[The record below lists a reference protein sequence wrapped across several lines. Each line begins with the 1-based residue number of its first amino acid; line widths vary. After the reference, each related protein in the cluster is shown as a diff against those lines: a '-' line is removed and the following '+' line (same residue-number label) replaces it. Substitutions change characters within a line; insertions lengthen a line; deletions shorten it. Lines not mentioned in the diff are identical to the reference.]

1 MYFDILARALL
12 IAILTANFSSVA
24 IAQSSRAPS
33 SEIRRIERMMALDAT
48 HFERTAHV
56 QDSDLDVNAT
66 ISTEEGFR
74 YRGSFTDR
82 VRSDNFLRAV
92 ITKRTGEATIQV
104 YQSTVYNSPARH
116 FRNANYQTPSGL
128 KSAPLIII
136 SETEMSCFG
145 GSCAY
150 QDDVGFEVPEAD
162 LRQIAA
168 GYEAGD
174 RRPWRFKLNATGGED
189 WEDSM
194 SPAEIVGFLH
204 RLDAYRANH
213 R

>member
-1 MYFDILARALL
+1 M
-12 IAILTANFSSVA
+12 
-24 IAQSSRAPS
+24 Q
-33 SEIRRIERMMALDAT
+33 ALDAA
-48 HFERTAHV
+48 HFERTARLT
-56 QDSDLDVNAT
+56 DSDLDLTAT

-82 VRSDNFLRAV
+82 VRSDNFLRAA

-104 YQSTVYNSPARH
+104 YQSTVYNSPARI
-116 FRNANYQTPSGL
+116 FRTANYQTPSGL

-150 QDDVGFEVPEAD
+150 QDDVGFEVSEAD

-168 GYEAGD
+168 AYEAGD
-174 RRPWRFKLNATGGED
+174 RRPWRFKFNATGGED

-194 SPAEIVGFLH
+194 SPAEIVGFLR
-204 RLDAYRANH
+204 RLEAYRANH

>member
-1 MYFDILARALL
+1 MYSRYSGFLVAVGLAVLPSP
-12 IAILTANFSSVA
+12 SS
-24 IAQSSRAPS
+24 IAQTTRAPS
-33 SEIRRIERMMALDAT
+33 SEARRLERMQALDAA
-48 HFERTAHV
+48 HFESTARV
-56 QDSDLDVNAT
+56 ADSDLDLTAS

-82 VRSDNFLRAV
+82 VRSDNFLRAA

-104 YQSTVYNSPARH
+104 YQSTIYNSPPRV
-116 FRNANYQTPSGL
+116 FRTVNYQTPSGL

-150 QDDVGFEVPEAD
+150 QDDVGFEVAEAD

-168 GYEAGD
+168 AYEAGD

-194 SPAEIVGFLH
+194 SPAEIVGFLR
-204 RLDAYRANH
+204 RLDAYRTSH
-213 R
+213 S